1 MKGSDVKTNVITFGI
16 LIDQLCKLHSVDEAM
31 ELFNKIG
38 KESRSPEEGLKLM
51 ERMKSGTDTGYNIVF
66 DLGGK
71 SIIDGGNNSVALG
84 RDGVVSNAGISD
96 TIEEEWFAMNRFE
109 GHIPLGW
116 NDATQVYLQINSF
129 PGSVPNNIG
138 ELMRQLH
145 TLFLFYNR
153 IRGKLPALIC
163 KMKRMEFLFVG
174 QNIIIAQLPDCWND
188 LRSLK
193 VIDASNISLSGGIL
207 NPLISSYLLIVL
219 MLGDNGLCRNIS
231 FSLCGCRQVSWIYV
245 LQLRSN
251 LNEGIN
257 IFTQS
262 KTWYQFQAVL
272 RVSLEIFLFFGI
284 RALIMIGVRD
294 QNDRRDSWHHG
305 GWTTKIVVWILL
317 VLLVFFLLSLVITVS
332 ETLSEFCATLH
343 FRGNDSLL
351 HAVVISIYCAFVCYM
366 SLASEPRDYV
376 CSGLQYKSSIVSKG
390 TLIIE
395 TLKRILSV
403 IYSELRVGS
412 LTPFLAL
419 SPSSRAGSIPLIL
432 SSMTL
437 LNHVMLSYNNWS
449 RRIPTRNQPQMLN
462 DSSNYE
468 DSSPPTLFFQDVDPK
483 DKL

>member
-1 MKGSDVKTNVITFGI
+1 
-16 LIDQLCKLHSVDEAM
+16 
-31 ELFNKIG
+31 
-38 KESRSPEEGLKLM
+38 
-51 ERMKSGTDTGYNIVF
+51 
-66 DLGGK
+66 
-71 SIIDGGNNSVALG
+71 
-84 RDGVVSNAGISD
+84 
-96 TIEEEWFAMNRFE
+96 
-109 GHIPLGW
+109 
-116 NDATQVYLQINSF
+116 
-129 PGSVPNNIG
+129 
-138 ELMRQLH
+138 
-145 TLFLFYNR
+145 
-153 IRGKLPALIC
+153 
-163 KMKRMEFLFVG
+163 
-174 QNIIIAQLPDCWND
+174 
-188 LRSLK
+188 
-193 VIDASNISLSGGIL
+193 
-207 NPLISSYLLIVL
+207 
-219 MLGDNGLCRNIS
+219 
-231 FSLCGCRQVSWIYV
+231 
-245 LQLRSN
+245 
-251 LNEGIN
+251 
-257 IFTQS
+257 
-262 KTWYQFQAVL
+262 
-272 RVSLEIFLFFGI
+272 
-284 RALIMIGVRD
+284 MIGVRD

-437 LNHVMLSYNNWS
+437 LNHVMLSYNNGS

>member
-1 MKGSDVKTNVITFGI
+1 
-16 LIDQLCKLHSVDEAM
+16 
-31 ELFNKIG
+31 
-38 KESRSPEEGLKLM
+38 
-51 ERMKSGTDTGYNIVF
+51 
-66 DLGGK
+66 
-71 SIIDGGNNSVALG
+71 
-84 RDGVVSNAGISD
+84 
-96 TIEEEWFAMNRFE
+96 MNRFE

-138 ELMRQLH
+138 ELMRQMH

-219 MLGDNGLCRNIS
+219 MLGDNGLRRNIS

-412 LTPFLAL
+412 LTPVLAL